1 MKRFSLRQRAFSLVE
16 ILVVLAIMSILMGI
30 GVKTMT
36 GQGSQ
41 EFTKGLSEVSGTLE
55 LSQTQALSSR
65 ATVRVLIGMDAD
77 DLVIL
82 PLSFAQGGT
91 PTDDESNEMENGKTW
106 TPISKPVVVKNIK
119 LNDEFVPLS
128 DEILL
133 LSDSKTK
140 PVTRK
145 VAGKE
150 ITFENMI
157 QFSPSGEATLDN
169 TGKAI
174 RGIQWGIETLGAKS
188 QKAVIRVSGLTG
200 RVQVL
205 REEELAKANSN
216 P

>member
-1 MKRFSLRQRAFSLVE
+1 MKRHSIHQKAFSLVE

-41 EFTKGLSEVSGTLE
+41 EFSKGLSEVSGTLE
-55 LSQTQALSSR
+55 LSQTQALSNRS
-65 ATVRVLIGMDAD
+65 TIRVLIGVDEN

-82 PLSFAQGGT
+82 PLSFSQGGT
-91 PTDDESNEMENGKTW
+91 PSDDESNDMENSKSW
-106 TPISKPVVVKNIK
+106 VPISKPVIVKNIK
-119 LNDEFVPLS
+119 LNDEIVPPS

-140 PVTRK
+140 SVTRK
-145 VAGKE
+145 VSGKE
-150 ITFENMI
+150 VVFENMI

-174 RGIQWGIETLGAKS
+174 RGIQWGMETLGAKPK
-188 QKAVIRVSGLTG
+188 KAVIRVSGLTG

-205 REEELAKANSN
+205 REEDLAKAN